1 MDVKEVSGEVI
12 EAKQHVLLS
21 VHGSNGNVHG
31 QSRVR
36 TNLLIRDPE
45 GSETAVTLDD
55 DVACRVGHRATVIL
69 VKGDGAWQVAL
80 CRNHDLEV
88 TWRFAFDVAKGST
101 VRNLVLATLFGS
113 LSIFGGFACI
123 HSGIELPR
131 ASATPTI
138 IGVIAVVVGATLIY
152 SAVRAR
158 KSPNEAMEVLVQ
170 KALAKAGS
178 RR

>member
-36 TNLLIRDPE
+36 TNLLIRDRG

-55 DVACRVGHRATVIL
+55 DIACRVGHRVTVIL
-69 VKGDGAWQVAL
+69 VKGEGAWQVAR
-80 CRNHDLEV
+80 CRNHDLEE
-88 TWRFAFDVAKGST
+88 TWRFGFDVARGST

-113 LSIFGGFACI
+113 LSIVGGFACI
-123 HSGIELPR
+123 HSGIEVPR

-138 IGVIAVVVGATLIY
+138 IGVIAVVAGATLIY
-152 SAVRAR
+152 WAVRAR
-158 KSPNEAMEVLVQ
+158 TSPNEAMEVLVQ
-170 KALAKAGS
+170 KALAKS
-178 RR
+178 DNRR